1 MQLPPLLEPIVIDNK
16 ISTCPIV
23 DIIDHNNFAYNGG
36 YQEGSRGGFDWRFY
50 YKQLPVLPEDSVD
63 KSLPYRSPVMMG
75 GLFAINT
82 KFFWDLGGYDD
93 ELDIWGGEQYELSFK
108 IWMCGGMLLDVPC
121 SRVAHIFRGQMDP
134 RPNPRNYNFV
144 ARVSSIEVATLAY
157 PLMSTSSFLL
167 DRITSVSLRCGW
179 MSTSNT
185 YTHVIRPRMTTSMRE
200 I

>member
-1 MQLPPLLEPIVIDNK
+1 M
-16 ISTCPIV
+16 

-36 YQEGSRGGFDWRFY
+36 YQEGTRGGFDWRFF

-75 GLFAINT
+75 GLFAINSE
-82 KFFWDLGGYDD
+82 FFWDLGGYDD

-144 ARVSSIEVATLAY
+144 ARVNWV
-157 PLMSTSSFLL
+157 
-167 DRITSVSLRCGW
+167 
-179 MSTSNT
+179 
-185 YTHVIRPRMTTSMRE
+185 
-200 I
+200 